1 MRRKKD
7 RLGSQ
12 IYPVYADMAG
22 KTLDFYY
29 SYMDRKWYMRYQ
41 KDGKTIKVKLFD
53 RGRNLNNDFEVASN
67 RAAVEA
73 RRRNMRLAIMEIR
86 G

>member
-7 RLGSQ
+7 RLGSRA
-12 IYPVYADMAG
+12 YPVYADMAG

-29 SYMDRKWYMRYQ
+29 SYMDKKRYMRYQ

-53 RGRNLNNDFEVASN
+53 RGRNLNDDFEVASH
-67 RAAVEA
+67 RAAAEA
-73 RRRNMRLAIMEIR
+73 RRRGMRMVMTEIR
-86 G
+86 